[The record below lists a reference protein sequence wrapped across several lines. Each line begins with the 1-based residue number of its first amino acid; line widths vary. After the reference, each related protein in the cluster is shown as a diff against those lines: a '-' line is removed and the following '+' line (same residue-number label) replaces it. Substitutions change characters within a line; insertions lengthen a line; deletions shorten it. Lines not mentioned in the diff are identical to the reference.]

1 MILFLECTSG
11 ASGDMLVA
19 ALGDAAGRLGHD
31 AGAEL
36 ARALTAVGIDA
47 AAVTLGPVRRGGL
60 AALGL
65 SVADGPGFATF
76 AELRAAV
83 GASSLRPSTAGRVC
97 AVAERMAAAERVVH
111 GGEHEPHLHELA
123 GLDTAVDLVAA
134 VALFE
139 LLGPQKVVASPP
151 ALGGGVIHSS
161 HGVLPVPAPA
171 VVELLRGL
179 PTRGG
184 GAEQD
189 GELTTP
195 TGAALLAE
203 LVDEWGG
210 LPAGRI
216 VAAGVGA
223 GGRERPGA
231 ANVLRALLVDPAPV
245 HGSVGGDPHG
255 GEVELLET
263 TVDDATAEVLA
274 YAADRLRSAGA
285 LDVWF
290 TPALMK
296 KGRPG
301 HVLHVLAR
309 SVDRSL
315 VTETL
320 MRETTT
326 FGVRVLAVDRVVLD
340 ERRETVEAA
349 GGPVGV
355 RLGYLDGRLVTVS
368 PEFEDCRA
376 VAEQT
381 GRPLKEVFAAAQAAA
396 YGRFGAG

>member
-1 MILFLECTSG
+1 MILFLDCASG

-36 ARALTAVGIDA
+36 ARALAAVGIAPGA
-47 AAVTLGPVRRGGL
+47 ASLASVRRGGL

-65 SVADGPGFATF
+65 SVEDGPGFATF

-83 GASSLRPSTAGRVC
+83 GASGLPRATIDRVC
-97 AVAERMAAAERVVH
+97 AVAERMAAAERAVH

-123 GLDTAVDLVAA
+123 GLDTAVDLIGA
-134 VALFE
+134 VILFE
-139 LLGPQKVVASPP
+139 LLGAGRVVASPP

-161 HGVLPVPAPA
+161 HGLLPVPAPA

-184 GAEQD
+184 GSEQD

-203 LVDEWGG
+203 LVDEWGA

-216 VAAGVGA
+216 VATGVGA
-223 GGRERPGA
+223 GGRERPGV
-231 ANVLRALLVDPAPV
+231 ANVLRAVLVEPAV
-245 HGSVGGDPHG
+245 AHGAATDPHG
-255 GEVELLET
+255 GDVELLET
-263 TVDDATAEVLA
+263 TVDDVSAEVLA
-274 YAADRLRSAGA
+274 YAADRLRAAGA

-309 SVDRSL
+309 IVDREV
-315 VTETL
+315 VTATL

-326 FGVRVLAVDRVVLD
+326 FGVRVMAVDRVVLD

-349 GGPVGV
+349 GGSVRV
-355 RLGYLDGRLVTVS
+355 RLGYQHGRLVTAS
-368 PEFEDCRA
+368 PEFEDCRGL
-376 VAEQT
+376 AEQT
-381 GRPLKEVFAAAQAAA
+381 GRPLKEIYAAAQAAA
-396 YGRFGAG
+396 YDRFGAH